1 MATNAFKNQT
11 RILGLFVRNFKNEM
25 VLSKM
30 VDRQV
35 SEKEFGGSTNTNSGS
50 TVYVKRPVRATSTS
64 GASIT
69 EGQLTSIEQA
79 TVPVTVDQRRKVS
92 FTITQD
98 EMALNDIGL
107 SEFLKPFAR
116 ELVQDVENYLASLYY
131 AIPNAI
137 GTPGSSPQSFLE
149 VGAARSRLF
158 AMGVPVD
165 GLFGCYTP
173 QSALYIA
180 DAIKASPNEGLAKMA
195 IEEAFIKKIAGTSL
209 YECQSLKRHTVG
221 VATGTPLVNGASQ
234 NVTYATAKDTNTQT
248 LLTDGW
254 TASQTGIM
262 KKGDTF
268 TIDGVYE
275 INQNT
280 RTALSNLQRFTVMAD
295 ADSDNVGNNEATLT
309 ISPPIITSGPY
320 QTVSAAPADDAE
332 ITVLGTGGE
341 SYAQNMTIHKN
352 CMTLAFAKLPELDAG
367 TGVMSKRYSE
377 DGISM
382 NYSVGSDISNLSS
395 IYRFDILFGAK
406 VQNPLFGMRTYGE

>member
-35 SEKEFGGSTNTNSGS
+35 SEKEYGGSTNTNSGD

-64 GASIT
+64 GAKIT

-107 SEFLKPFAR
+107 SQFLRPFAR
-116 ELVQDVENYLASLYY
+116 ELVQDVESHIADQYKY
-131 AIPNAI
+131 IPNAI

-149 VGAARSRLF
+149 VGNAMTRLF

-165 GLFGCYTP
+165 GLCGNYTP
-173 QSALYIA
+173 QGSLYIA
-180 DAIKASPNEGLAKMA
+180 DALKASPNEGIAKTA
-195 IEEAFIKKIAGTSL
+195 IEEAFIKKVAGTSL
-209 YECQSLKRHTVG
+209 YNCQSLKRHTVG
-221 VATGTPLVNGASQ
+221 VNTGTPLVDGASQ
-234 NVTYATAKDTNTQT
+234 NTTYALAKDTNTQSLVT
-248 LLTDGW
+248 KGW
-254 TASQTGIM
+254 TNSQTGIL
-262 KKGDTF
+262 KAGDTF
-268 TIDGVYE
+268 TIAGVYE
-275 INQNT
+275 INHNT
-280 RTALSNLQRFTVMAD
+280 RTALANLQQFTVTAD
-295 ADSDNVGNNEATLT
+295 ADSGASTGPATLT

-320 QTVSAAPADDAE
+320 QTVSAAPADEAA
-332 ITVLGTGGE
+332 ITVKGTGATAY
-341 SYAQNMTIHKN
+341 SQNLTFHKN
-352 CMTLAFAKLPELDAG
+352 CITLAFAKLPELESG
-367 TGVMSKRYSE
+367 TGVKSMRYAE

-395 IYRFDILFGAK
+395 IYRFDILYGAK
-406 VQNPLFGMRTYGE
+406 VQNPLFGIRTYGE